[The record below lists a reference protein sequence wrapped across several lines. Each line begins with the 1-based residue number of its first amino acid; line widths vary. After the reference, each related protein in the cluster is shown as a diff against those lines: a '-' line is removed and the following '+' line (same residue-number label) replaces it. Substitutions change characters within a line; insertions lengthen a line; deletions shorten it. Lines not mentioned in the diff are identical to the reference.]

1 MSKERIRQEV
11 SQILQ
16 DFPEVS
22 VEEVSH
28 TRDEA
33 NWCDPDGAMLRIIQD
48 AAQRVTGLRPVPVI
62 TLAATDARF
71 WRLSGVP
78 AYIYGCS
85 PDLMGTYDK
94 SFGVEEF
101 LNVVRVHALS
111 AAAYLA
117 PEGK

>member
-1 MSKERIRQEV
+1 M
-11 SQILQ
+11 
-16 DFPEVS
+16 
-22 VEEVSH
+22 
-28 TRDEA
+28 
-33 NWCDPDGAMLRIIQD
+33 
-48 AAQRVTGLRPVPVI
+48 RVTGIRPVPVI

-85 PDLMGTYDK
+85 PDLMGTYDE
-94 SFGVEEF
+94 SVGIEEF

-117 PEGK
+117 Q